1 MQIYQLVLLGTH
13 MKRLTTIALIAIST
27 FSISTFS
34 FANNSLP
41 SNRHIAVTGTAE
53 MMAMPDIAIV
63 HLNVESTKKTSLD
76 AKQNVD
82 ERVNNLLDGLAQFN
96 IDEANVSASNISTEV
111 RYAYDR
117 GERNK
122 IEGYIAR
129 RTLKITLNDIAKLNA
144 FMDFAL
150 SVKID
155 AIRNIELKSSQE
167 EALKAEANAL
177 AVKNA
182 KAQGRV
188 LANAFD
194 AKLGAIYSI
203 NSNSNRIHHRYG
215 ANSDA
220 ETYAVSARMG
230 SSSAKPGRY
239 LQENIVFSASV
250 NVVFDLEL

>member
-1 MQIYQLVLLGTH
+1 
-13 MKRLTTIALIAIST
+13 MKRIAPLTLIALVTCALS
-27 FSISTFS
+27 FSS

-41 SNRHIAVTGTAE
+41 SNRHIAVTGTAQ
-53 MMAMPDIAIV
+53 MMALPDIAIV
-63 HLNVESTKKTSLD
+63 HLNVESTKRTSLD

-82 ERVNNLLDGLAQFN
+82 ARVNNLLDGLAQFN
-96 IDEANVSASNISTEV
+96 IDEANVSASNISTDV
-111 RYAYDR
+111 RYSYDR

-122 IEGYIAR
+122 IDGYIAR
-129 RTLKITLNDIAKLNA
+129 RTLKITLNDIEKLNA

-167 EALKAEANAL
+167 QALKAEANVL
-177 AVKNA
+177 AVKDA
-182 KAQGRV
+182 KAQGKL

-203 NSNSNRIHHRYG
+203 NSNSNHIQHRYG

-239 LQENIVFSASV
+239 LQENIVFSASI
-250 NVVFDLEL
+250 NVVFDLEVN